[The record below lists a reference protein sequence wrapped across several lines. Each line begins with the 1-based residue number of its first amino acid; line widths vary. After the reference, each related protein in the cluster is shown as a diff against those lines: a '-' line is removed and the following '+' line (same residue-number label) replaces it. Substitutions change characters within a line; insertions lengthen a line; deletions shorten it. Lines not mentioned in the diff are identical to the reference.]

1 MWQYQNTDEMYHH
14 GILGMKWG
22 IRRYQNKDGSLTP
35 AGRRKAD
42 KILNQYTKV
51 TGKRIVIKNNSV
63 SKPTEHKRLS
73 EMTNEEIK
81 KRIDR
86 KKLENEFN
94 QLYPQQITRGR
105 KFINTLGSEV
115 IKPAA
120 VNAGKE
126 VLGNYFKKIGNS
138 IVNEYTKKQS

>member
-35 AGRRKAD
+35 AGKRRAD

-105 KFINTLGSEV
+105 KFINTLGGEV

-126 VLGNYFKKIGNS
+126 VLGNYLKKIGNS